1 MIINRLS
8 KSGFIPWIYCRST
21 VSDFIGILKAL
32 NEDFHALRISLT
44 ADLYPSISTLTSL
57 E

>member
-32 NEDFHALRISLT
+32 NEYFHALRISLT